1 MQLRKCLFLIFP
13 EFFNLQRKKVI
24 MDEKNEEV
32 VRLLCSNLKLERD
45 KGVVELEKML
55 PSFNTSERHNLQK
68 HFINLLC
75 DTENSW
81 ETKHGCLLGSKSLIS
96 YLNLDE
102 DSDCNF
108 IFNIKEIS
116 QKLLTDIE
124 VRVRLAAGEV
134 LGCLCKKIGTSVY
147 QETKE
152 NVLKL
157 IQSNLERNIAEDD
170 SSRLEQFETEK
181 LMEKLVGG
189 PSSERVS
196 L

>member
-1 MQLRKCLFLIFP
+1 
-13 EFFNLQRKKVI
+13 
-24 MDEKNEEV
+24 MDEKNKEV
-32 VRLLCSNLKLERD
+32 LHLLCSSMKLERD
-45 KGVVELEKML
+45 KGVVELEKLL
-55 PSFNTSERHNLQK
+55 PILNLSDRHSLQK
-68 HFINLLC
+68 CLLNLLS
-75 DTENSW
+75 DSESSW
-81 ETKHGCLLGSKSLIS
+81 GTKQGCLLGAKSLIS

-108 IFNIKEIS
+108 IINIKEIS

-134 LGCLCKKIGTSVY
+134 LGSLCKKIGTNIY
-147 QETKE
+147 QEMKE
-152 NVLKL
+152 NILKL
-157 IQSNLERNIAEDD
+157 IESNLDRNIAEDD

-196 L
+196 